1 MNQHSY
7 IIKFNSISAAE
18 ANRYTSE
25 LRNMLLDSTADVTV
39 ERRREDP
46 STQDLGT
53 TLVLILGTSSVT
65 AIAKALGDWLKLRNS
80 VSLTIESAE
89 GKVIVTNLTGKESL
103 QVIQR
108 YLTHK

>member
-1 MNQHSY
+1 MNQYSY
-7 IIKFNSISAAE
+7 IIKFNGISAAE

-53 TLVLILGTSSVT
+53 ILVLILGTSSVT